1 MSGPWRFGAFLLPV
15 AGVLALGCA
24 PRERT
29 VETRL
34 SLRLSD
40 AFDCRPSEPVS
51 RIDVRAL
58 GDFPTSDGTVAE
70 LTPSDLPWVIDRFPV
85 DTAEMT
91 IEAQAGQA
99 WQGAGSRLVPSGNLD
114 GPILLLPF
122 GRSCPVGDP
131 ELAVPDGAAVTALPD
146 GGLLI
151 VGGERAS
158 VAVRRMLRLS
168 PGEQQVH
175 DVGTG
180 LEVTRTA
187 ATATVTGGLVVIAG
201 GAQGTAGVA
210 HDTYEVYDLQDDSV
224 RFGTARLAVPRR
236 DQGATR
242 LPDGRVLLVGGRS
255 EASGPVLGSAEILDA
270 VEDTVHEVAGQL
282 AVPRVDPQVLTLDD
296 GTVVVVGGVDDSGA
310 FVGSMEKFD
319 PASDGFVS
327 VGCALAGPG
336 VGVALPGARVGWVF
350 DDPSADVVRTM
361 VLRRNAAGGFD
372 CIDVTSAAPPPAL
385 AGLTA
390 TALPDGRLL
399 VEGDRSGA
407 PAAYLID
414 PGLADAQVT
423 DASRPPAALVSLGDG
438 AVAELGPQGG
448 SLHRELLI
456 SPFDNPPATLLAGS
470 TDGVSFDAAGRWQQ
484 QGALF
489 VSRAADARLD
499 VPTLRF
505 ADVQVELDATA
516 QVPAQLAAELLLTID
531 GRSPVAVTMGPDAV
545 GLPGCMA
552 SRAPGAP
559 LQVVRKGSRL
569 EVSAGAETAVCAFP
583 DPNVRIG
590 LAVRAQPGT
599 ALRALRITRL

>member
-1 MSGPWRFGAFLLPV
+1 MTGPWRCSAFLLPV

-40 AFDCRPSEPVS
+40 AIDCRPTEPVS

-70 LTPSDLPWVIDRFPV
+70 LAPSDLPSVIDRFPV

-91 IEAQAGQA
+91 IDAQAGQS
-99 WQGAGSRLVPSGNLD
+99 WDGGGSRLVPSGSLD
-114 GPILLLPF
+114 GPILLLPY

-131 ELAVPDGAAVTALPD
+131 ELAMPDGAAVTSLPD

-151 VGGERAS
+151 VGGEQGS
-158 VAVRRMLRLS
+158 VAVRRMLRLA

-201 GAQGTAGVA
+201 GAQGTVGVA
-210 HDTYEVYDLQDDSV
+210 HDTYEVYDLQDGTV
-224 RFGTARLAVPRR
+224 RFGEARLGIPRR

-255 EASGPVLGSAEILDA
+255 DASGPALGSAEIVDA
-270 VEDTVHEVAGQL
+270 VADTVHEVAGQL
-282 AVPRVDPQVLTLDD
+282 SVARVDPQVLTLDD
-296 GTVVVVGGVDDSGA
+296 GTVVVVGGVDGAGA
-310 FVGSMEKFD
+310 FVGGTERFD
-319 PASDGFVS
+319 PANDGFVS

-336 VGVALPGARVGWVF
+336 MGVALPGARVGWVF
-350 DDPSADVVRTM
+350 DDQSADVVRTT
-361 VLRRNAAGGFD
+361 VLRRNASGGFD
-372 CIDVTSAAPPPAL
+372 CVDVTPIAPPPAL

-390 TALPDGRLL
+390 VALPDGRLL

-414 PGLADAQVT
+414 PGVADAQPT
-423 DASRPPAALVSLGDG
+423 DASRSPAALVSLGDG
-438 AVAELGPQGG
+438 AVAELGPAGG

-470 TDGVSFDAAGRWQQ
+470 TDGVSFDAAGRWEQ

-489 VSRAADARLD
+489 VAKAADARLD
-499 VPTLRF
+499 VPDLRF
-505 ADVQVELDATA
+505 AGVSVELDATA
-516 QVPAQLAAELLLTID
+516 QPPAQLAAELLLTID
-531 GRSPVAVTMGPDAV
+531 GGPSISVAMGPDAV

-552 SRAPGAP
+552 ARASGAP
-559 LQVVRKGSRL
+559 LRVVREGNRL
-569 EVSAGAETAVCAFP
+569 EVSAGADTAVCAFP

-599 ALRALRITRL
+599 ALRTLRITRL